1 VHPHAND
8 DMSITD
14 ASARDFNPVYFE
26 LSDDAPDFLKSLVR
40 PTQLIVATRVAYEI
54 TVDDEL
60 ATAIDTHFK
69 ETSEAGGGF
78 RIFGIRVGAS
88 ASHTTEI
95 DTHEATFNSAS
106 RTMSI
111 TPKDVVDAATLL
123 GIVGAK
129 IKI

>member
-1 VHPHAND
+1 
-8 DMSITD
+8 MSSPRLQLAFGPRFSRRQPLTKLKG
-14 ASARDFNPVYFE
+14 SA
-26 LSDDAPDFLKSLVR
+26 
-40 PTQLIVATRVAYEI
+40 QLYTLYVAYEI
-54 TVDDEL
+54 IVDDEL

-88 ASHTTEI
+88 ASHTTVI
-95 DTHEATFNSAS
+95 DTHVATFNSAS
-106 RTMSI
+106 CTMSI
-111 TPKDVVDAATLL
+111 IPKDVVGAATLL